1 MSAAGKRSY
10 VLSEIGPTAI
20 GESANSPAATYRR
33 CFEAPS
39 VTSVSTTAKSA
50 AIPHSAISVLKA
62 GL

>member
-1 MSAAGKRSY
+1 
-10 VLSEIGPTAI
+10 LSEIGPTAI

-62 GL
+62 AL